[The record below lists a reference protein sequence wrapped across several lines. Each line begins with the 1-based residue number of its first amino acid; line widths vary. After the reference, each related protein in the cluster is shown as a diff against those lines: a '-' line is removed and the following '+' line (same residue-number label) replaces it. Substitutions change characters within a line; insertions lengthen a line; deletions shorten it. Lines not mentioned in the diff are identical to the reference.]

1 MPVNNETL
9 NKTLYDTLRSRGYD
23 PVSLDSKGDPTDD
36 IESADVFRFT
46 YKNEDGKPGQA
57 WATIEGR
64 YLVVYYDD
72 DFTKSPEFENFTM
85 FMKRWAQRRTLA
97 FKMTNRDHLVGDMK
111 KRTVMKKKEEL
122 SEGYYALGKKASY
135 SDSVPQVKMII
146 QHTRQIEEG
155 EQRFRNVAKIFV
167 ENQNGERFLV
177 PTIRPGLARVYARHV
192 AEGGTPYDEKGK
204 HITTLIEEYSKMA
217 GFVRATRG
225 GQFNESALKLVNEGL
240 MHYNNLRM
248 TLQGMT
254 GHRGY
259 NKYFESYTPMLNE
272 ETDDDVSLN
281 ELFVEETLDP
291 RIESVLPI
299 LKRLS
304 KNITE
309 MSEVKE
315 LEEWAQS
322 ITEVEDETTKTLAVP
337 ADEMLEDLD
346 EGLGSKLL
354 AGAALIATLWGINY
368 KQAQEVYSNSPQL
381 QKLEQ
386 LHTQAVEMGD
396 KAKVKELEKRIG
408 DHKTRLDLGYGE
420 VMGKG
425 GVPKEVNEAPGA
437 ETLAHNQKTVKGN
450 LDAFDLDEN
459 DNGTPQSHQAKT
471 TLKHLKKASYGDR
484 ADAANIEPGIK
495 GFRDRIAML
504 QRAKDEGNLVDEDE
518 SLTSNSQE
526 QGLAEDTDNP
536 VAGAITRRILSQR
549 LDLLKKYGPV
559 AVTQAIDD
567 VADFVGDV
575 DEIGSSDVSGWI
587 RQVEQS
593 LGGVDEGVVGN
604 MINKAKGMF
613 NKPAAAPAAAPAKA
627 APVVPDA
634 ATKARIAAAP
644 QGYDPNTGKPQVA
657 AKAAPGAVA
666 KGGTMDM
673 TKKVVAP
680 AAKPAA
686 APASGGAGKVQGIKS
701 NVDVNKLQKFNGI
714 VDVTPKIKPQ
724 IKDADGV
731 TWTKTTAGWTD
742 GKRSI
747 DPKDSTY
754 QSFDDAW
761 RVANGAQ
768 PGNVGV
774 AEDLDANQKRVG
786 QLGPTEPVGKDEKN
800 LRGKLVGA
808 NESVEFKEAQDDLD
822 AILRIIRK

>member
-304 KNITE
+304 KNVTE

-346 EGLGSKLL
+346 EGLGTKLL

-437 ETLAHNQKTVKGN
+437 ETLAHNDDTEEKN
-450 LDAFDLDEN
+450 LKAF
-459 DNGTPQSHQAKT
+459 
-471 TLKHLKKASYGDR
+471 
-484 ADAANIEPGIK
+484 
-495 GFRDRIAML
+495 
-504 QRAKDEGNLVDEDE
+504 
-518 SLTSNSQE
+518 
-526 QGLAEDTDNP
+526 GLAEDTDNP

-613 NKPAAAPAAAPAKA
+613 KKPATAPAAPAKA

-657 AKAAPGAVA
+657 MGLRPGVVK

-680 AAKPAA
+680 VAKPAA
-686 APASGGAGKVQGIKS
+686 APAPGGVQGIKS

-724 IKDADGV
+724 IKDAKGR
-731 TWTKTTAGWTD
+731 TWTKLPGGWTMD
-742 GKRSI
+742 GSDRTI
-747 DPKDSTY
+747 DRQDSTY

-761 RVANGAQ
+761 RVANGAK

-786 QLGPTEPVGKDEKN
+786 QLGPTEKVKN
-800 LRGKLVGA
+800 NNIGKLVGA
-808 NESVEFKEAQDDLD
+808 SESREFDDIKRL
-822 AILRIIRK
+822 AGLK